1 MSLSHRKSFL
11 EKIWK
16 CCRTLF
22 SLGPLER
29 RDAYNVLSMYFSSLP
44 CMEQCDVADTSV
56 SEEEFDIRSEKE
68 FWDEIKRGLVTEF
81 SFLNNFLLSRS
92 DFLVSIAAADC
103 FVFPFPPPWWG

>member
-1 MSLSHRKSFL
+1 MPLSHRKSFL

-44 CMEQCDVADTSV
+44 CTEQCDVADASV

-68 FWDEIKRGLVTEF
+68 FWDEIKRGLVEKCY
-81 SFLNNFLLSRS
+81 FLNNFLLNHS
-92 DFLVSIAAADC
+92 DLLVNITLADC
-103 FVFPFPPPWWG
+103 FIFPFPPPWLG